1 MVHGRGEPAHP
12 LLRAHRDGPQRD
24 LRHPRRHHLGLRRG
38 RFEGQAGRHDLRPG
52 HGAGRGAVLE
62 LDHPDR
68 RDRRHDDD
76 RGGRR
81 PGRGRRFRDRS
92 TAAGRSWGRRLL
104 SEPRQTKWLAC
115 GALSRPLTILG
126 VERRLFGLAA
136 VTAAALFNL
145 TKTLLPALLAFV
157 ILYAAGRSLSA
168 ADPRALR
175 VLAAARGRARR
186 YDPGK
191 RA

>member
-1 MVHGRGEPAHP
+1 M
-12 LLRAHRDGPQRD
+12 
-24 LRHPRRHHLGLRRG
+24 
-38 RFEGQAGRHDLRPG
+38 
-52 HGAGRGAVLE
+52 
-62 LDHPDR
+62 
-68 RDRRHDDD
+68 
-76 RGGRR
+76 
-81 PGRGRRFRDRS
+81 
-92 TAAGRSWGRRLL
+92 